1 MLTHVENPDGK
12 TRPSRTAVL
21 GQDGLVALAA
31 EMDRIA
37 GDLSRHRIAPSGPD
51 AADGIP
57 SQDKDFETGIG
68 SVSSARQLADLMRD
82 GDLLSAHARCF
93 GYFNPTPLDAAV
105 LADLVVAA
113 RNPQLAVTSHAPAS
127 VAIER
132 SVIAYMARRASLPDG
147 AGGHFTSGGS
157 EANATAVQIALS
169 RAEPGFGPEGVSA
182 FSGPPRIYV
191 SSDSHLAWIKIV
203 RAAGLGTSAVR
214 LVPASADGVMDIA
227 ALRQCLAEDRAAGLV
242 PVMIGATAGT
252 TNAGMIDPL
261 AAIADVAA
269 REGLHLHVDAAW
281 AGALVLDD
289 QRRDLLTGIERA
301 DSITIDAHKWLSVPM
316 GAGMIL
322 VRDPANLRA
331 AFDVATGYMPAGDG
345 ADPYVTTFQW
355 SRRFIGARLWT
366 ALRAIGRQGY
376 QAMFD
381 REFALADRLRAG
393 LRDRGWTVRNKSA
406 LPVILFDDPE
416 GRDSQAIADW
426 LEADGEVWLG
436 RVDFSGHSVLR
447 ACITS
452 FLADDADIDVLLE
465 RLDAA
470 RGAVQPSR

>member
-1 MLTHVENPDGK
+1 MLTHVENPESPTG
-12 TRPSRTAVL
+12 RSGTAVL

-37 GDLSRHRIAPSGPD
+37 DDLTRHRIAPAGPLQI
-51 AADGIP
+51 GRIVG
-57 SQDKDFETGIG
+57 QDTDFETGIG
-68 SVSSARQLADLMRD
+68 SLSSAQQLADLMRD

-105 LADLVVAA
+105 LADLIVAA

-132 SVIAYMARRASLPDG
+132 SVIAYMARRAGLPDG

-191 SSDSHLAWIKIV
+191 SSDSHLAWIKIA

-214 LVPASADGVMDIA
+214 LVPVSADGVMDVT
-227 ALRQCLAEDRAAGLV
+227 ALERCLSEDGSAGLV

-261 AAIADVAA
+261 AMIAELAV
-269 REGLHLHVDAAW
+269 REDLHLHVDAAW

-289 QRRDLLTGIERA
+289 HRRDLLAGIERA

-322 VRDPANLRA
+322 VRDPASLRA
-331 AFDVATGYMPAGDG
+331 AFDVSTGYMPAGDG

-355 SRRFIGARLWT
+355 SRRFIGARLWS

-393 LRDRGWTVRNKSA
+393 LRDKGWTVRNSSA
-406 LPVILFDDPE
+406 LPVILFDDPD

-426 LEADGEVWLG
+426 LEADGQVWLG

-452 FLADDADIDVLLE
+452 FLADEADIDILLK

-470 RGAVQPSR
+470 RSAVQPSR